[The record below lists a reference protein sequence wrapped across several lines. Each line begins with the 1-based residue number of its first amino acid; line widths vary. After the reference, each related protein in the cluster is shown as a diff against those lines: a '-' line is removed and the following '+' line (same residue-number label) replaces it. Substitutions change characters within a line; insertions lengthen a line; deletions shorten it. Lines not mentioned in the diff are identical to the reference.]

1 MSRKRSLSLSAAAL
15 LLAAPLGLTGCGLG
29 GESEKADPPKPS
41 SQTEGADKNGDG
53 SSESA
58 SPESSSTGESNG
70 QAAGKPSK
78 DEVKNGLK
86 QYYQGQN
93 IPGPAADR
101 LAGCMVDEGYEK
113 FSAKT
118 LNAMKDGKPG
128 EVDPADSQTFTQ
140 VSGTCASKS
149 FGGSIP
155 TNLPLPS

>member
-15 LLAAPLGLTGCGLG
+15 LLAAPLGLTGCGMLG
-29 GESEKADPPKPS
+29 DDSKNSEPATS
-41 SQTEGADKNGDG
+41 SQADNGDKSDGG
-53 SSESA
+53 SSESR
-58 SPESSSTGESNG
+58 SPESSAPGESND

-86 QYYQGQN
+86 QYYQGQH
-93 IPGPAADR
+93 IPGPAADK
-101 LAGCMVDEGYEK
+101 LAGCMVDEGYDR

-118 LNAMKDGKPG
+118 LNAIKNGKPG

-149 FGGSIP
+149 FNGSIP
-155 TNLPLPS
+155 TDLPLPS